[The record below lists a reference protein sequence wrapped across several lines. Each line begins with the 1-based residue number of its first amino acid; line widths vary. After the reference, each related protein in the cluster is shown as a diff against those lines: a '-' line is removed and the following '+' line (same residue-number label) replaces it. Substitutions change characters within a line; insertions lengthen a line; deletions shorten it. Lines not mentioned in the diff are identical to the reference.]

1 MRRLLIL
8 PFLLIFVLMSSCKT
22 VEVGALTTKPI
33 EQYLNK
39 GKSQL
44 SKLANI
50 NLTKDDEEKRIEV
63 KSLGNLLA
71 ESRSKRR
78 LQGNLSESVEYILG
92 IDPAINAAY
101 DQLLAKELSANISRS
116 QKDIVVSGTV
126 YGGIEDITDNNKGV
140 AFVVN
145 ANRLLYDS
153 GKVDAQVAADVY
165 HAESARHALKAAI
178 EERAKNLVILWV
190 ELDRYR
196 LLNDLVDSRLEVLG
210 PLIGQ
215 LEKVASAGVGDV
227 AQVSAAQRTVSMVK
241 VKKEELSK
249 SLDIANLNFTNS
261 FGELPSKIDFDY
273 ELISNVTPLEISEAM
288 VKEAPLLLAAYAS
301 YKASEADIAV
311 IQTND
316 KVSLGLQAR
325 AARPFAGSTY
335 DSDESIGLVL
345 NKTLYQGD
353 LLRTQTTQAEATM
366 RSNVSKLQAAYS
378 DGERAVRSA
387 IQSIISAKKTILI
400 ARENAQAASSEV
412 AYLRKQLII
421 GGSTLESVLSAE
433 ALRYEAESREINYR
447 AEMVKAQ
454 LSVLSGL
461 GLLTDSLKLNVSKF
475 F

>member
-1 MRRLLIL
+1 
-8 PFLLIFVLMSSCKT
+8 
-22 VEVGALTTKPI
+22 
-33 EQYLNK
+33 
-39 GKSQL
+39 
-44 SKLANI
+44 
-50 NLTKDDEEKRIEV
+50 
-63 KSLGNLLA
+63 
-71 ESRSKRR
+71 
-78 LQGNLSESVEYILG
+78 
-92 IDPAINAAY
+92 
-101 DQLLAKELSANISRS
+101 
-116 QKDIVVSGTV
+116 
-126 YGGIEDITDNNKGV
+126 
-140 AFVVN
+140 
-145 ANRLLYDS
+145 
-153 GKVDAQVAADVY
+153 
-165 HAESARHALKAAI
+165 
-178 EERAKNLVILWV
+178 
-190 ELDRYR
+190 
-196 LLNDLVDSRLEVLG
+196 
-210 PLIGQ
+210 
-215 LEKVASAGVGDV
+215 
-227 AQVSAAQRTVSMVK
+227 
-241 VKKEELSK
+241 
-249 SLDIANLNFTNS
+249 
-261 FGELPSKIDFDY
+261 
-273 ELISNVTPLEISEAM
+273 M